1 MAGQPMYLRIAEDLR
16 KQIESGKL
24 PPGAQLPTEGD
35 LSAKYNA
42 SRNTVRDAIK
52 RLTEIQLVDPKP
64 GKGTYVRKKIDPFV
78 TDLSP
83 QTGDGGEEGQ
93 TYPSQ
98 VKKQNRKGRAD
109 SPTVK
114 SSPVSSPEVP
124 REVARRLGINP
135 GEEVIIRRQE
145 RFIDEELWSVQT
157 SYYPRKW
164 ADLGA
169 TRLREIT
176 NIPEGTTQYLESA
189 LDLKQVGYED
199 WISARAAKEDE
210 SDLFDVPH
218 NAAMFLIY
226 RTGFAADGIAIRV
239 TVTLYPADRNQ
250 FRYRFGE
257 HPDPPAEEGLA
268 PGALG
273 LPPEERA
280 DR

>member
-1 MAGQPMYLRIAEDLR
+1 MYLRIAEDLR

-24 PPGAQLPTEGD
+24 HPGAQLPTE
-35 LSAKYNA
+35 LELREKYNA
-42 SRNTVRDAIK
+42 SRNTVRDAIA
-52 RLTEIQLVDPKP
+52 RLAEIHLVESRP
-64 GKGTYVRKKIDPFV
+64 GKGTYVRKKIEPFV

-98 VKKQNRKGRAD
+98 VKSQNRKGRAD

-114 SSPVSSPEVP
+114 SCPVSSHEVP
-124 REVARRLGINP
+124 QEVAFLLDVNP
-135 GEEVIIRRQE
+135 DEEVIIRRQE

-164 ADLGA
+164 ADQGA
-169 TRLREIT
+169 TRLREVMD
-176 NIPEGTTQYLESA
+176 IPEGTAQYLESA
-189 LDLKQVGYED
+189 LGLKQAGHED
-199 WISARAAKEDE
+199 WISARAAIEDE
-210 SDLFDVPH
+210 SELFDVPH

-226 RTGFAADGIAIRV
+226 RTGFAADGTAIRV

-257 HPDPPAEEGLA
+257 QPD
-268 PGALG
+268 
-273 LPPEERA
+273 
-280 DR
+280 